1 MDGSD
6 SDRSH
11 SRSRDDNALVR
22 AVGRVPVRL
31 LRKQLIAFVATVA
44 LLVVLGVFGLGFLSD
59 ANSRSEAIFSLQ
71 QREPAYHE
79 LRDDA
84 TQIQSLLLGFTA
96 FSGPLFG
103 TISGIPTQP
112 GMVTYLSEFSG
123 VHSEAEGFLL
133 ALGPFTNASNLPRT
147 PPADETALLSK
158 CAADFTHLY
167 AAMRNITDLEQRD
180 LEQPSS
186 VSLAEITTINE
197 LFTSAN
203 VYAVAN
209 DLIDRANR
217 LGTLVDSKSAGL
229 IAQNRSGFA
238 DSQHLFIGI
247 AGASV
252 VLALLLG
259 VVLSWSVV
267 GPVKKVN
274 RRLAGIAAGDF
285 SEQVQ
290 VANRDELGELAAN
303 VNRMNDQ
310 LARLYRELETGSR
323 HKSEFLANM
332 SHELR
337 TPLNAVIGFS
347 EVLQDRLFGELNEKQ
362 AEYVADIHTS
372 GHHLLELI
380 NDILDLSKIEA
391 GRMELQVSDFALS
404 EVLENSVALLRER
417 ATRQGI
423 SLGLEVDPSAGDVDA
438 DERKLKQVLFNL
450 LSNAL
455 KFTARG
461 GHIDVSA
468 RGDADEVL
476 VSVRDDGIGIAAAD
490 QARIFEEFQQIGT
503 SQLQEGTGLGLALS
517 RRFVELHGGLLRVES
532 EPGQGSTFTFR
543 LPRTQSARVG
553 ADADGL
559 ANPEAAGVAVPTSAP
574 L

>member
-11 SRSRDDNALVR
+11 SLSRDDNALVR
-22 AVGRVPVRL
+22 AVGRVPIRL
-31 LRKQLIAFVATVA
+31 LRKQLTAFVATVA
-44 LLVVLGVFGLGFLSD
+44 LLIVLGVLGLGFLSA

-84 TQIQSLLLGFTA
+84 TQVQSLLLEFSSVTNPALFTGR
-96 FSGPLFG
+96 F
-103 TISGIPTQP
+103 TTQSEI
-112 GMVTYLSEFSG
+112 VTNLSAFSG
-123 VHSEAEGFLL
+123 VHTTVVTFLL
-133 ALGPFTNASNLPRT
+133 ALGPLTNASNLGTAPL
-147 PPADETALLSK
+147 ADEAALLSK
-158 CAADFTHLY
+158 CAADSAHLE
-167 AAMRNITDLEQRD
+167 AAMRNITELEQRD
-180 LEQPSS
+180 LSQPSS

-197 LFTSAN
+197 LFASAN

-217 LGTLVDSKSAGL
+217 LGTLVDSKSAAL
-229 IAQNRSGFA
+229 INENRNGYG
-238 DSQHLFIGI
+238 DSQHLFIGL
-247 AGASV
+247 AGGSV
-252 VLALLLG
+252 ALALVLG
-259 VVLSWSVV
+259 VLLSWSVV

-310 LARLYRELETGSR
+310 LARLYRELETASR

-347 EVLQDRLFGELNEKQ
+347 ELLQDRLFGDLNDKQ

-372 GHHLLELI
+372 GRHLLALI

-391 GRMELQVSDFALS
+391 GRMELQVSSFALA
-404 EVLENSVALLRER
+404 EVLEHSVALMRER

-423 SLGLEVDPSAGDVDA
+423 SLKLEVDPSLGVVEA
-438 DERKLKQVLFNL
+438 DERKLKQVLFNVL
-450 LSNAL
+450 TNAL

-461 GHIDVSA
+461 GQIDVSA
-468 RGDADEVL
+468 RGDGDEVL
-476 VSVRDDGIGIAAAD
+476 ISVRDDGIGIAAAD
-490 QARIFEEFQQIGT
+490 QARIFEEFQQVGQ

-517 RRFVELHGGLLRVES
+517 RRLVELHGGRLWVES
-532 EPGQGSTFTFR
+532 ELGKGSTFTFT
-543 LPRTQSARVG
+543 LPRTQAPSAG
-553 ADADGL
+553 AENHGPSNPDDAG
-559 ANPEAAGVAVPTSAP
+559 AAVPATAP
-574 L
+574 LS